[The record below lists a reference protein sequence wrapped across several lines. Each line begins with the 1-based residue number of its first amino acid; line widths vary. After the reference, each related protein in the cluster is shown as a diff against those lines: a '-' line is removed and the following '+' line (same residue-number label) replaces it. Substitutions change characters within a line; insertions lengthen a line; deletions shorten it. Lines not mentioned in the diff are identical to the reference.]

1 MPNMVC
7 VHYYVNVIAD
17 IPRITITKLLCYAK
31 ILHKLL
37 HVHRRLNLDLYYGSG
52 CTSDSFGGLQNSL
65 RTHYRSRN
73 LYQMSE
79 DHAINSEYSKSSKS
93 AFKISSCSRAP
104 GLNNLGLTILHC
116 EPLGHASVSM
126 ISSFPKADQI
136 VRRRALLL
144 Q

>member
-1 MPNMVC
+1 MSL
-7 VHYYVNVIAD
+7 
-17 IPRITITKLLCYAK
+17 RIYPESQLLSYSAMQK
-31 ILHKLL
+31 ILHKLI
-37 HVHRRLNLDLYYGSG
+37 HVHKRLNLDLYYGIG
-52 CTSDSFGGLQNSL
+52 RISDSFGGLQNPL

-79 DHAINSEYSKSSKS
+79 DHAIDSEYSKSSKP

-136 VRRRALLL
+136 VRRRALLS